1 MKKIL
6 LVGVLCM
13 GLFVGCKK
21 ETKKETKIEEPKVE
35 IKKVMSLD
43 EYKDITLD
51 KIESINFIKF
61 TEAGRED
68 ELITDKDRIRN
79 IYNNL
84 SALVIKGETEQSC
97 DDNTE
102 IYEFKLTDG
111 TTSKL
116 EIECDWVIINNKR
129 YLIK

>member
-21 ETKKETKIEEPKVE
+21 ETKIEEPKVE
-35 IKKVMSLD
+35 IKKVMLLD

-84 SALVIKGETEQSC
+84 SELVIKGETEQAC
-97 DDNTE
+97 EDNTE
-102 IYEFKLTDG
+102 VYEFKLTDG
-111 TTSKL
+111 TSSKL